1 MTPATNNF
9 REFETGNEFEPKV
22 PIRFIGSAT
31 PVSDFLQL
39 YDNRKTRENYRLAIS
54 AYLRCF
60 NPGTFKR
67 PHEIDPHAVT
77 YLRELMGGRNYH
89 HDLRM
94 AGNIFSR
101 NYAPMT
107 ANLYLKAT
115 CVWLEDSGFPLS
127 RRERSRIFVSLP
139 PAARSHWCSPS
150 HPDRFRDETRRS
162 YQTS

>member
-60 NPGTFKR
+60 NPGTFK
-67 PHEIDPHAVT
+67 PWEEETIIT
-77 YLRELMGGRNYH
+77 ISEWQGT
-89 HDLRM
+89 
-94 AGNIFSR
+94 S
-101 NYAPMT
+101 
-107 ANLYLKAT
+107 
-115 CVWLEDSGFPLS
+115 FPGAM
-127 RRERSRIFVSLP
+127 LP
-139 PAARSHWCSPS
+139 
-150 HPDRFRDETRRS
+150 
-162 YQTS
+162 

>member
-60 NPGTFKR
+60 NPGTMQL
-67 PHEIDPHAVT
+67 PIS
-77 YLRELMGGRNYH
+77 
-89 HDLRM
+89 
-94 AGNIFSR
+94 GNSWEAETIITISEWQG
-101 NYAPMT
+101 T
-107 ANLYLKAT
+107 
-115 CVWLEDSGFPLS
+115 SFPGAM
-127 RRERSRIFVSLP
+127 LP
-139 PAARSHWCSPS
+139 
-150 HPDRFRDETRRS
+150 
-162 YQTS
+162 